1 MCPSL
6 MVLMKMAASVTVTTL
21 AFFNGTSWRL
31 VSLFNVFGGRRC
43 RFKKD
48 GSSLSFLDI
57 SSSFIVLVG
66 SSCFCLPTRWEA
78 GGLDFGSHLWWF
90 WSPSGNIVIRFVGVW
105 HSDASDSSQHGVAMA
120 KSHLLKLGR
129 STCIKQINFD
139 VLLKMATKIHVP
151 LPERTLASSYMLR
164 LLVAR
169 KTARISLQGS
179 VCNFLF
185 FQWYLCKHWDVT
197 TKNHIWNIS
206 LRKKKQGVAYPPMEC
221 MMGWWPICWGMSYA
235 WIQSIPIL

>member
-1 MCPSL
+1 
-6 MVLMKMAASVTVTTL
+6 
-21 AFFNGTSWRL
+21 
-31 VSLFNVFGGRRC
+31 
-43 RFKKD
+43 
-48 GSSLSFLDI
+48 
-57 SSSFIVLVG
+57 
-66 SSCFCLPTRWEA
+66 
-78 GGLDFGSHLWWF
+78 
-90 WSPSGNIVIRFVGVW
+90 
-105 HSDASDSSQHGVAMA
+105 
-120 KSHLLKLGR
+120 
-129 STCIKQINFD
+129 
-139 VLLKMATKIHVP
+139 
-151 LPERTLASSYMLR
+151 
-164 LLVAR
+164 VAR